1 MPSKK
6 IFEVFEIL
14 YFNSNCIDLPRLI
27 TCNNCPCND
36 YNSSNHWID
45 CDSCGQWWHSRCVSL
60 NKEACNAIVKGAI
73 KYFCPFCIIK
83 NLNLSDDLIK
93 HRITTSADNST
104 TDTTVISINENTP
117 TDNYYP
123 NTPNLPSTPVC
134 HYEPNFQSKGSVLNS
149 KKHSSSAKFN
159 LNDEYASSTSDSVSH
174 LVDQSV
180 SLSNNTNKLPC
191 NTKQVSSS
199 QSNNT
204 EKLNLRTKSSDETFI
219 KPSVNHNKFIVII
232 DGIKDPDKFKSSPVI
247 KSEIN
252 RCKPSLSFFHCY
264 SLPAGGISIHCRSKE
279 DLTLALLEWPVTAFN
294 NSPNLHLHLPSRNL
308 FHSKC
313 SVIRLYNNRTKL
325 PLPIIKIT
333 FEDHCVT
340 QNCLLN
346 GVYILGVHLPV
357 FQKGFAKL

>member
-1 MPSKK
+1 MP
-6 IFEVFEIL
+6 IL
-14 YFNSNCIDLPRLI
+14 YYD
-27 TCNNCPCND
+27 
-36 YNSSNHWID
+36 
-45 CDSCGQWWHSRCVSL
+45 
-60 NKEACNAIVKGAI
+60 
-73 KYFCPFCIIK
+73 

-93 HRITTSADNST
+93 HRITSPADNST
-104 TDTTVISINENTP
+104 TDTTVILKNENTL

-134 HYEPNFQSKGSVLNS
+134 HYEPNLQSKGSVLNS
-149 KKHSSSAKFN
+149 KKPSSSAKLK
-159 LNDEYASSTSDSVSH
+159 LNDEYASSTSETVSH
-174 LVDQSV
+174 LVHVDQSV

-191 NTKQVSSS
+191 NTKQESSS

-232 DGIKDPDKFKSSPVI
+232 DDINDPDKFKSSPVI

-264 SLPAGGISIHCRSKE
+264 SLPAGGIAIHCRSKE
-279 DLTLALLEWPVTAFN
+279 DLTLALSEWPVTAFN
-294 NSPNLHLHLPSRNL
+294 NSPNLHLHLPSRNTANNTVFVKSVKTNIPEEVL
-308 FHSKC
+308 SSDISNSLHSKC

-346 GVYILGVHLPV
+346 GVYILGVHFTCLPKRFCKIV
-357 FQKGFAKL
+357 RCYDCQQFGHIAKACLNPPRCVQCGKWHYSNDSPVLMCTDTPK